1 MMNISSYHIF
11 YRGPFSCVEHLVNEP
26 FKPVVHAPG
35 GVPPAEPAPQN
46 CWLPLWLHSLQ
57 KNGGSLGTKP
67 IYYHLLVYAAC
78 LKLIT
83 YISIFPER
91 IMIVSAHTTLN
102 PKIEMQPTAA
112 N

>member
-1 MMNISSYHIF
+1 MEVLS
-11 YRGPFSCVEHLVNEP
+11 
-26 FKPVVHAPG
+26 
-35 GVPPAEPAPQN
+35 VP
-46 CWLPLWLHSLQ
+46 
-57 KNGGSLGTKP
+57 KP